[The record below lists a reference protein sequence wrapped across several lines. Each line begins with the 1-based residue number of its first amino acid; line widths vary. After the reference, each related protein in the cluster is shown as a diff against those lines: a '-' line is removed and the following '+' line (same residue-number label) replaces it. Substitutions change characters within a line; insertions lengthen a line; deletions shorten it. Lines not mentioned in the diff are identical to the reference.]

1 MWITLAILS
10 YLFFAVAAFLDK
22 YILGGALPSPKVYSF
37 YTGLSSLTILF
48 LVPILVLVSS
58 GFTGS
63 FGAIFGESLDIF
75 SVSNFHAIIL
85 SLITG
90 GIFLLALY
98 SYYKGV
104 LEFEVSRIGPTVGA
118 IVPLFIF
125 GLVYLFTFIPL
136 NLGFERQPL
145 GFHRFIALICLVLGG
160 LVLMLHREK
169 VITIKS
175 LRISLVAAFLF
186 GLVLV
191 LTKLVY
197 NFLPFWS
204 GFCWIKLG
212 TFFASFFF
220 LLSREVRAKVFNK
233 EKTFRK
239 KVVFP
244 FLFAKTSGAIA
255 TVFQNGAIFLAPVI
269 FLPIISALSGIQY
282 VFLIVLATLFFFKFP
297 NILRE
302 EISKKVLLQKTIA
315 VWLIVMGLIFL
326 A

>member
-1 MWITLAILS
+1 MWLTLAILS

-37 YTGLSSLTILF
+37 YTGLSSLAILF
-48 LVPILVLVSS
+48 LLPILILVSS
-58 GFTGS
+58 GSMGF
-63 FGAIFGESLDIF
+63 FGVTLDGPLDIF
-75 SVSNFHAIIL
+75 SVSDISAIVL

-98 SYYKGV
+98 FYYKGV
-104 LEFEVSRIGPTVGA
+104 LEFEVSRMGPTVGA
-118 IVPLFIF
+118 IVPLFIL

-136 NLGFERQPL
+136 DLGFERQSL
-145 GFHRFIALICLVLGG
+145 GFHKFIALVCLVLGG

-175 LRISLVAAFLF
+175 LRISLVASFLF
-186 GLVLV
+186 GLTLV

-204 GFCWIKLG
+204 GFFWIKLG

-220 LLSREVRAKVFNK
+220 LFSREVRIMVFNNK
-233 EKTFRK
+233 KTFRK
-239 KVVFP
+239 KIAFP
-244 FLFAKTSGAIA
+244 FLSAKALGAVA

-269 FLPIISALSGIQY
+269 FLPIVSALSGIQH
-282 VFLIVLATLFFFKFP
+282 VFLIVLATLLFFKFP

-302 EISKKVLLQKTIA
+302 EISKKVLLQ
-315 VWLIVMGLIFL
+315 
-326 A
+326 